1 MIWCTKMRIWPSIF
15 VWASFAGVFIL
26 SQLDSCDW
34 VSHFWVATWT
44 CFNRPTI
51 RLQDTDHRFQ
61 YITLYS
67 YTRNLDG
74 SATFYFWSSSDH
86 ADPCGSF
93 AIFWVP
99 PLAVNP
105 EGSEELWTWC
115 SNTNLARVEFSNIV
129 TMGCPS
135 LLGSCLSSLSY
146 CRWSL
151 GFQISLDWFKE
162 KTYKKPCFSPVNLP
176 SNQSMDNQAPK
187 SNMVLPSNWTPLNPL
202 VDHHF
207 HSFSLFVILI
217 NVTFWTE
224 YHIIRHT
231 QISLLVIYIYSFMSY
246 KMVLVINFCCILY
259 HNG

>member
-135 LLGSCLSSLSY
+135 LLGSCQPLVWAVWAIAVGHLDFKS
-146 CRWSL
+146 RWIGSR
-151 GFQISLDWFKE
+151 
-162 KTYKKPCFSPVNLP
+162 KKPTRNHVF
-176 SNQSMDNQAPK
+176 
-187 SNMVLPSNWTPLNPL
+187 PL
-202 VDHHF
+202 
-207 HSFSLFVILI
+207 
-217 NVTFWTE
+217 
-224 YHIIRHT
+224 
-231 QISLLVIYIYSFMSY
+231 
-246 KMVLVINFCCILY
+246 
-259 HNG
+259 